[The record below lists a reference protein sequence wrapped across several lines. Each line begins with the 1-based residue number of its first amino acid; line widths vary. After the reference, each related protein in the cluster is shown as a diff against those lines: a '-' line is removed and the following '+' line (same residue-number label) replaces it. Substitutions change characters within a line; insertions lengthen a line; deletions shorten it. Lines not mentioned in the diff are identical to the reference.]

1 MKLFFKQQYFFW
13 HDPFNIYDED
23 GNVLY
28 VAKGDLEWTET
39 LKVSDVQGN
48 IIGKLK
54 EKSFSV
60 AMFDIFVKGKRIGC
74 AGIPGMLF
82 WPWYKYHVDY
92 KGWRVEGDKPL
103 LNYTIYDDLGN
114 SIATVSKNFKTY
126 EINID
131 DSQDVLSVLMLILA
145 IDSTKR
151 NRQ

>member
-1 MKLFFKQQYFFW
+1 MTSA
-13 HDPFNIYDED
+13 HIIR
-23 GNVLY
+23 
-28 VAKGDLEWTET
+28 GDLEWTET

-54 EKSFSV
+54 EKSFRPS
-60 AMFDIFVKGKRIGC
+60 MFNIYIEGKYIGC

-131 DSQDVLSVLMLILA
+131 DSQDVSSVLMLILA
-145 IDSTKR
+145 IDSTRR
-151 NRQ
+151 NRR